1 MSKGIVS
8 IEIELK
14 NYEPITFTMAEA
26 RELYDQLHTL
36 FGEKTVHHHYP
47 WKWPYTW
54 TSAAGGVIPDKY
66 SVSANAGIRP
76 NSRVLADTS
85 LQSNAT
91 GMKVSYRGQ

>member
-36 FGEKTVHHHYP
+36 FGEKTVHHHHP

-54 TSAAGGVIPDKY
+54 TNSNWRELGGT
-66 SVSANAGIRP
+66 SV
-76 NSRVLADTS
+76 
-85 LQSNAT
+85 QSNAT